1 MPLQRNADSHYAF
14 FNQLFFPL
22 INIGVNTESKWK
34 QDQTAITP
42 FVQTSLCDVLL
53 DNTSQKKIEC
63 SSNWALRGMA
73 DGDIFPV
80 NARDEA
86 QVIFPGNAMDEA
98 QVEPL
103 EE

>member
-1 MPLQRNADSHYAF
+1 
-14 FNQLFFPL
+14 
-22 INIGVNTESKWK
+22 
-34 QDQTAITP
+34 
-42 FVQTSLCDVLL
+42 
-53 DNTSQKKIEC
+53 
-63 SSNWALRGMA
+63 MA